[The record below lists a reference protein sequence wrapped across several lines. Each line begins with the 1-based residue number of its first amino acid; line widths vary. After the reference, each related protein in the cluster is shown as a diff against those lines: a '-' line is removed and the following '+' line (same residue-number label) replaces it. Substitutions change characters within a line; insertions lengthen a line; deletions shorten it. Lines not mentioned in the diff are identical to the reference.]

1 MARTQKHTPSHTHT
15 HTRHL
20 TLFSSVGKWLNSV
33 RECIRASV
41 CIWVS
46 VYPWGF
52 CPSASVCVCGL
63 LSGAGGTKSNQHN
76 ELQAPLSGIKRK
88 KYIRLCA
95 GCDCMIVWPARE
107 CVWVW
112 VRRDCTH
119 TARSFGQNT
128 ARNNVAGLRDKPIRQ
143 DRALS
148 LTNRLWNTKM
158 QQEVGNERKY
168 LKISNRVYQNR
179 VLTW

>member
-1 MARTQKHTPSHTHT
+1 MARTQTHTPSHTHT
-15 HTRHL
+15 HTHA
-20 TLFSSVGKWLNSV
+20 TWLYSAAL
-33 RECIRASV
+33 ASGLIV
-41 CIWVS
+41 CVS
-46 VYPWGF
+46 V
-52 CPSASVCVCGL
+52 SAHPCVSEYLCIHGVFAQVRVCVCGL

-148 LTNRLWNTKM
+148 KTNRLWNTKM

-168 LKISNRVYQNR
+168 LKISNRI
-179 VLTW
+179 